1 MAHKAHIGG
10 TGYAVKGG
18 RVLIGGTLYAVKG
31 GRTLI
36 GGTGYG
42 IGFGTPIG
50 ELATGTVVCLDE
62 GGTATE
68 FLIGMHNYESG
79 NNGAGRTLLVRNS
92 IYKKM
97 AYNMTYNT
105 YVGSY
110 ADKDLNN
117 TYLALFSS
125 AVRSAIGTTVI
136 PYTPGRNDLTV
147 TTLSRAVFL
156 LSLTEYGLRDDWVN
170 VEGSAIRASAS
181 IRRATFDGEGV
192 NQWTRSPMTN
202 DVYSAAGVTDAG
214 VPTDMRV
221 TVSHAFRPAF
231 TLSAETTVDEDYHIM
246 L

>member
-1 MAHKAHIGG
+1 MAHNVLIGG

-18 RVLIGGTLYAVKG
+18 RVLIGGTGYAVKG

-50 ELATGTVVCLDE
+50 ELETGTVVYLDE

-68 FLIGMHNYESG
+68 FLIGMHNYESA
-79 NNGAGRTLLVRNS
+79 NNGAGRTLLVRRQ
-92 IYKKM
+92 IYKEM
-97 AYNMTYNT
+97 AYSRSYNPF
-105 YVGSY
+105 VDSY
-110 ADKDLNN
+110 ADKDLNQ

-125 AVRSAIGTTVI
+125 AVQAAIGTTTF
-136 PYTPGRNDLTV
+136 PYTPGRNNITV

-170 VEGSAIRASAS
+170 VEGSAIRVAGS
-181 IRRATFDGEGV
+181 IRSATFSGHDV
-192 NQWTRSPMTN
+192 QQWTRSPMTN
-202 DVYSAAGVTDAG
+202 DSYCVAGVSNYGSPIELLATA
-214 VPTDMRV
+214 
-221 TVSHAFRPAF
+221 SNAYRPVF
-231 TLSAETTVDEDYHIM
+231 TLPAETTVDADYHIM